1 MKKSKSNL
9 RSQAY
14 ENIGYL
20 FILPAVVFM
29 IAFVGY
35 PILYNIILSFQKVD
49 LLALGSGI
57 REFVGFNNYPV

>member
-35 PILYNIILSFQKVD
+35 PILYNIKS
-49 LLALGSGI
+49 
-57 REFVGFNNYPV
+57 